1 MPLIDGRATR
11 ILFTISLFAI
21 GLGFLYVARRTLIAF
36 MFAVFFAYLVDPGVS
51 RVEKWT
57 KGRSSAIGVIYV
69 LIVLFLG
76 TFFFFVG
83 PKIGHE
89 TQKLTQSLPQLL
101 ERVTSGQLAEQIGAE
116 HGLSVATRHQLGT
129 FLASHRDDVLRV
141 AGRVGTR
148 VAELAQQSW
157 LLIVVPILAGFFLKD
172 GRAFSQVA
180 LAFVHTKPQREF
192 LQGVINDM
200 NQMLADFI
208 RAQLTLAAFS
218 WIAYTSVLAG
228 LRVPFA
234 LMLGTAGGILE
245 FIPVVGP
252 LMAGALIVSVAL
264 LTGFSGYSHWLG
276 LVIFLIGWR
285 LIQDYVVSPR
295 VMGRSVELHPLAAIF
310 GVLAGG
316 EIAGVLGVYLSIPVM
331 ASLRIVWRRWRMYAE
346 KRRFGPL
353 NEYSFISEASPRE

>member
-1 MPLIDGRATR
+1 MSLIDGRTTR
-11 ILFTISLFAI
+11 VLFTVFVFAF
-21 GLGFLYVARRTLIAF
+21 GFGFLFVARRTIIAF
-36 MFAVFFAYLVDPGVS
+36 LFAIFFAYLVDPAVS

-57 KGRSSAIGVIYV
+57 KGRPSAIAVIYF

-89 TQKLTQSLPQLL
+89 AQKLTESLPVLL
-101 ERVTSGQLAEQIGAE
+101 EKVGSGQIAEQIGAE
-116 HGLSVATRHQLGT
+116 HGLSIATRRQLSA
-129 FLASHRDDVLRV
+129 FLTYHRGDLLN
-141 AGRVGTR
+141 
-148 VAELAQQSW
+148 LAQRAGLRLAALAQESW

-172 GRAFSQVA
+172 GRSFSQVA
-180 LAFVHTKPQREF
+180 LSFAHTKPQREF
-192 LQGVINDM
+192 LQGVIGDM

-208 RAQLTLAAFS
+208 RAQLTLAALS
-218 WIAYTSVLAG
+218 WVAYTTFLG
-228 LRVPFA
+228 LIMHVPYA

-252 LMAGALIVSVAL
+252 LVAGLLIVGVAL
-264 LTGFSGYSHWLG
+264 LTSYPHWLII
-276 LVIFLIGWR
+276 LVFLIAWR
-285 LIQDYVVSPR
+285 IVQDYVVSPR
-295 VMGRSVELHPLAAIF
+295 VMGKNMELHPLAAIF

-316 EIAGVLGVYLSIPVM
+316 EMAGVLGVYLSIPVM

-353 NEYSFISEASPRE
+353 NEYSFMTEASPRK

>member
-1 MPLIDGRATR
+1 MSLIDGRTTR
-11 ILFTISLFAI
+11 VLFTVFVFAV
-21 GLGFLYVARRTLIAF
+21 GFGFLYVARRTLIAF
-36 MFAVFFAYLVDPGVS
+36 LFAVFFAYLVDPAVS

-57 KGRSSAIGVIYV
+57 KGRPSAIAVIYF
-69 LIVLFLG
+69 LIVLLLV

-89 TQKLTQSLPQLL
+89 TQKLTESLPALL
-101 ERVTSGQLAEQIGAE
+101 ERVTSGQIAEQIGAE
-116 HGLSVATRHQLGT
+116 HGLSVATRRQLSE
-129 FLASHRDDVLRV
+129 FLTSHRSDLLQLAQR
-141 AGRVGTR
+141 AGLR

-172 GRAFSQVA
+172 GRVFSQVA
-180 LAFVHTKPQREF
+180 LSFAHTKPQREF
-192 LQGVINDM
+192 LQGVISDM

-208 RAQLTLAAFS
+208 RAQLTLAALS
-218 WIAYTSVLAG
+218 WIAYASFLG
-228 LRVPFA
+228 LIMHVPFA
-234 LMLGTAGGILE
+234 LMLGTAGGLLE

-252 LMAGALIVSVAL
+252 LVAAFLILGVAL
-264 LTGFSGYSHWLG
+264 LTGYPHWAIV
-276 LVIFLIGWR
+276 LVFLIVWR
-285 LIQDYVVSPR
+285 IVQDYFVSPR
-295 VMGRSVELHPLAAIF
+295 VMGKNMELHPLAAIF

-353 NEYSFISEASPRE
+353 NEYSFMPESAPRK

>member
-1 MPLIDGRATR
+1 MSLIDGRTTR
-11 ILFTISLFAI
+11 VLFTVFLFAV
-21 GLGFLYVARRTLIAF
+21 GVGFLYVAHRTLIAF
-36 MFAVFFAYLVDPGVS
+36 LFAVFFAYLVDPAVS

-57 KGRSSAIGVIYV
+57 KGRPSAIAVIYF
-69 LIVLFLG
+69 LIVLLLV

-89 TQKLTQSLPQLL
+89 TQKLTESLPALL
-101 ERVTSGQLAEQIGAE
+101 ERVTSGQIAEQIGAE
-116 HGLSVATRHQLGT
+116 HGLSVATRRQLSE
-129 FLASHRDDVLRV
+129 FLTSHRSDLLQLAQR
-141 AGRVGTR
+141 AGLR

-172 GRAFSQVA
+172 GRVFSQVA
-180 LAFVHTKPQREF
+180 LSFAHTKPQREF
-192 LQGVINDM
+192 LQGVISDM

-208 RAQLTLAAFS
+208 RAQLTLAALS
-218 WIAYTSVLAG
+218 WIAYASFLG
-228 LRVPFA
+228 LIMHVPFA
-234 LMLGTAGGILE
+234 LMLGTAGGLLE

-252 LMAGALIVSVAL
+252 LVAAFLILGVAL
-264 LTGFSGYSHWLG
+264 LTGYPHWAIL
-276 LVIFLIGWR
+276 LIFLIVWR
-285 LIQDYVVSPR
+285 IVQDYFVSPR
-295 VMGRSVELHPLAAIF
+295 VMGKNMELHPLAAIF

-353 NEYSFISEASPRE
+353 NEYSFVPESAPRK

>member
-1 MPLIDGRATR
+1 MSLIDGRTTR
-11 ILFTISLFAI
+11 VLFTVFVFAV
-21 GLGFLYVARRTLIAF
+21 GFGFLYVARRTLIAF
-36 MFAVFFAYLVDPGVS
+36 LFAVFFAYLVDPAVS

-57 KGRSSAIGVIYV
+57 KGRPSAIAVIYF
-69 LIVLFLG
+69 LIVLLLL

-89 TQKLTQSLPQLL
+89 TQKLTESLPALL
-101 ERVTSGQLAEQIGAE
+101 ERVTSGQIAEQIGAE
-116 HGLSVATRHQLGT
+116 HGLSVATRRQLSE
-129 FLASHRDDVLRV
+129 FLTSHRSDLLQLAQR
-141 AGRVGTR
+141 AGLR

-172 GRAFSQVA
+172 GRVFSQVA
-180 LAFVHTKPQREF
+180 LSFAHTKPQREF
-192 LQGVINDM
+192 LQGVISDM

-208 RAQLTLAAFS
+208 RAQLTLAALS
-218 WIAYTSVLAG
+218 WIAYASFLG
-228 LRVPFA
+228 LIMHVPFA
-234 LMLGTAGGILE
+234 LMLGTAGGLLE

-252 LMAGALIVSVAL
+252 LVAAFLILGVAL
-264 LTGFSGYSHWLG
+264 LTGYPHWAIL
-276 LVIFLIGWR
+276 LIFLIVWR
-285 LIQDYVVSPR
+285 IVQDYSVSPR
-295 VMGRSVELHPLAAIF
+295 VMGKNMELHPLAAIF

-353 NEYSFISEASPRE
+353 NEYSFVPESAPRK